1 MSVNVHRRDL
11 DASQRVLL
19 ASRLSALSGEV
30 TLSQAGEM
38 VPSPAAQPV
47 APDPGAQG
55 GRRPAMRL
63 ASRPH
68 SRAGTLCRQRTMSS
82 STAPVVRRPG
92 GAVSV
97 VASGLAGHYHIPH
110 FRGADKPSLSDPA
123 VLIQK

>member
-55 GRRPAMRL
+55 GRRPAQAHGETPPL
-63 ASRPH
+63 AARD
-68 SRAGTLCRQRTMSS
+68 
-82 STAPVVRRPG
+82 
-92 GAVSV
+92 V
-97 VASGLAGHYHIPH
+97 VAPAHPH
-110 FRGADKPSLSDPA
+110 ERLDPA
-123 VLIQK
+123 AVVPVATFFTSAERTSPA